1 MDIYHNKINFNLLDF
16 DIYAKRVGFFLEN
29 KEKLGTKLGFCLTIL
44 YVSISFGLFIF
55 YTTITMK
62 RTEIKVHDSTMYLKD
77 SSDLNINPELFYFAF
92 GVENPLTNTRFIDET
107 IYTVKVKLYE
117 RVKDGPSLKTIEEK
131 ILDVERCKQEKFGEL
146 YQKLLVAGELN
157 DSYCIND
164 INLTLSSDYQQS
176 KLSYLNIGIYSC
188 VNTSNN
194 NNHCKPREK
203 IDSYLSGTFIS
214 FLAKDIGLDP
224 SNYTYPIV
232 PMVQNLRTTIDK
244 TFFRDYVLYFGL
256 TEIQTDKGLFY
267 ESIHK
272 ERYMNFI
279 KSTQSFYNRD
289 EQNYYNGDSMCNVQ
303 FKFGDDIHVQKR
315 AFMKMTE
322 VFAITGGYMQ
332 LLSTIFTI
340 TTLLSNKLGYEIK
353 LVNSLF
359 NFYPSKRQISLKH
372 ELKGKIIDFQNNIK
386 NLREVDAS
394 KDKKDKKEY
403 EIIKSNNINIKKNKN
418 NKSDESKNKNLKITL
433 SHNNLFKLFSLN
445 NNNNLIPRKSIVVN
459 KSSQSIKEENEN
471 ENKSEKDNKITN
483 IIKTN
488 KVENLSKSG
497 KEKEKESISEDN
509 NKNKSKVCL
518 LTFEVENK
526 NNFRLFNKSQIIKKS
541 DKSNFI
547 FKDMISKNI
556 RVNIFYY
563 YCFSK
568 FIKDKSYIEQF
579 KFAISFLKSKMDI
592 IYLLNLILSMEK
604 LMIKESNKFVANN

>member
-1 MDIYHNKINFNLLDF
+1 MSFNLIDF
-16 DIYAKRVGFFLEN
+16 DIYAKRVGFFFEN
-29 KEKLGTKLGFCLTIL
+29 KEKLGTRLGFCLTIL

-55 YTTITMK
+55 YTTLTIK

-117 RVKDGPSLKTIEEK
+117 RVKDGSSLKTIEEK
-131 ILDVERCKQEKFGEL
+131 ILDVERCKQEKFGEI

-157 DSYCIND
+157 NSYCIND

-176 KLSYLNIGIYSC
+176 KLSYLNIEVYSC

-194 NNHCKPREK
+194 NNHCRPREE

-224 SNYTYPIV
+224 SNYTYPII

-244 TFFRDYVLYFGL
+244 NFFRDYVLYFGL

-279 KSTQSFYNRD
+279 KSTQSFYNRN
-289 EQNYYNGDSMCNVQ
+289 EQNYYNGDSMCDVQ

-332 LLSTIFTI
+332 LLSTIFTF

-359 NFYPSKRQISLKH
+359 DFYPKKRQISLKH
-372 ELKGKIIDFQNNIK
+372 ELKGKLIDFDNNNINK
-386 NLREVDAS
+386 NMSEIDVM
-394 KDKKDKKEY
+394 KDIKKND
-403 EIIKSNNINIKKNKN
+403 IFKSNNMHINKN
-418 NKSDESKNKNLKITL
+418 NKSDKNIKITL
-433 SHNNLFKLFSLN
+433 NHNNLFKLFSLN
-445 NNNNLIPRKSIVVN
+445 NCNNLYPRKSIFMS
-459 KSSQSIKEENEN
+459 KSSQSIKGENEN
-471 ENKSEKDNKITN
+471 ENKSEKDNKISHRD
-483 IIKTN
+483 KTH
-488 KVENLSKSG
+488 KVENLSKSE
-497 KEKEKESISEDN
+497 KIKEKESVSEDN
-509 NKNKSKVCL
+509 SKNKSKVCL
-518 LTFEVENK
+518 LTFEVENR
-526 NNFRLFNKSQIIKKS
+526 NNYRLFNKSQIIKQN
-541 DKSNFI
+541 DKSNII
-547 FKDMISKNI
+547 FEDMISKNI
-556 RVNIFYY
+556 RINIFYY

-568 FIKDKSYIEQF
+568 FIKDKSYIKQF
-579 KFAISFLKSKMDI
+579 KFAISFLKNKMDI

-604 LMIKESNKFVANN
+604 LMIKESSKSLVNK

>member
-1 MDIYHNKINFNLLDF
+1 MDIYDNKANFNLVDF
-16 DIYAKRVGFFLEN
+16 DIYAKRVGFFFEN

-62 RTEIKVHDSTMYLKD
+62 RTEIKVHDSTIYLKD
-77 SSDLNINPELFYFAF
+77 SPDLNINPEMFYFAF
-92 GVENPLTNTRFIDET
+92 GVENPMTNTRFIDET

-117 RVKDGPSLKTIEEK
+117 RVKDGSTLKTIKEK
-131 ILDVERCKQEKFGEL
+131 ILDVERCKQEKFGEI

-176 KLSYLNIGIYSC
+176 KLSYLNIEVYSC

-194 NNHCKPREK
+194 NNHCKPREE
-203 IDSYLSGTFIS
+203 IDSYLSGTFTS

-224 SNYTYPIV
+224 SNYTFPII

-244 TFFRDYVLYFGL
+244 NFFRDYVLYFGL

-279 KSTQSFYNRD
+279 KSTQSFYNRN
-289 EQNYYNGDSMCNVQ
+289 EQNYYNGDSMCDVQ

-332 LLSTIFTI
+332 LLSTIFTF

-353 LVNSLF
+353 LVNSIF
-359 NFYPSKRQISLKH
+359 NFYPKKRQISLKH
-372 ELKGKIIDFQNNIK
+372 ELKGKVIDFQNNSISQ
-386 NLREVDAS
+386 NFSEVNAS
-394 KDKKDKKEY
+394 KDNKEKNFF
-403 EIIKSNNINIKKNKN
+403 KSNNINIKKNN
-418 NKSDESKNKNLKITL
+418 ISNKNKDKRINVTL

-445 NNNNLIPRKSIVVN
+445 NSNNLYPRKSIVVN

-471 ENKSEKDNKITN
+471 GNKSEKDNKISYKD
-483 IIKTN
+483 KTH
-488 KVENLSKSG
+488 KVENLSKSE
-497 KEKEKESISEDN
+497 KAKEKESISEDS

-526 NNFRLFNKSQIIKKS
+526 NNYRLFNRSQIIKKN
-541 DKSNFI
+541 DNSNLI
-547 FKDMISKNI
+547 FGDMISRNI
-556 RVNIFYY
+556 RINLFYY
-563 YCFSK
+563 YCFSR
-568 FIKDKSYIEQF
+568 FIKDKSYLQQF
-579 KFAISFLKSKMDI
+579 KFAISFLKKKMDI

-604 LMIKESNKFVANN
+604 LMIKESSKSLLNK

>member
-1 MDIYHNKINFNLLDF
+1 MDIYDNKANFNLVDF
-16 DIYAKRVGFFLEN
+16 DIYAKRVGFFFEN
-29 KEKLGTKLGFCLTIL
+29 KEKLGTKFGFCLTIL
-44 YVSISFGLFIF
+44 YVSISFSLFIF

-62 RTEIKVHDSTMYLKD
+62 RTEIKVHDSTIYLKD
-77 SSDLNINPELFYFAF
+77 SPDLNINPEMFYFAF
-92 GVENPLTNTRFIDET
+92 GVENPMTNTRFIDET

-117 RVKDGPSLKTIEEK
+117 RVKDGSTLKTIKEK
-131 ILDVERCKQEKFGEL
+131 ILDVERCKQEKFGEI
-146 YQKLLVAGELN
+146 YQKLLVTGELN

-176 KLSYLNIGIYSC
+176 KLSYLNIEVYSC

-194 NNHCKPREK
+194 NNHCKPREE

-224 SNYTYPIV
+224 SNYTYPII

-244 TFFRDYVLYFGL
+244 NFFRDYVLYFGL

-279 KSTQSFYNRD
+279 KSTQSFYNRN
-289 EQNYYNGDSMCNVQ
+289 EQNYYNGDSMCDVQ

-332 LLSTIFTI
+332 LLSTIFTF

-353 LVNSLF
+353 LVNSIF
-359 NFYPSKRQISLKH
+359 NFYPKKRQISLKH
-372 ELKGKIIDFQNNIK
+372 ELKGKVIDFQNNSISQ
-386 NLREVDAS
+386 NFSEVNAS
-394 KDKKDKKEY
+394 KDNKEKN
-403 EIIKSNNINIKKNKN
+403 IFKSNNINIKKNN
-418 NKSDESKNKNLKITL
+418 ISNKNKDKRINVTL

-445 NNNNLIPRKSIVVN
+445 NSNNLYPRKSIVVN

-471 ENKSEKDNKITN
+471 GNKSEKDNKISYKD
-483 IIKTN
+483 KTY
-488 KVENLSKSG
+488 KVENLSKSE
-497 KEKEKESISEDN
+497 KAKEKESISEDS

-526 NNFRLFNKSQIIKKS
+526 NNYRLFNRSQIIKKH
-541 DKSNFI
+541 DNSNLI
-547 FKDMISKNI
+547 FGDMISRNI
-556 RVNIFYY
+556 RINIFYY
-563 YCFSK
+563 YCFSR
-568 FIKDKSYIEQF
+568 FIKDKSYLQQF
-579 KFAISFLKSKMDI
+579 KFAISFLKKKMDI

-604 LMIKESNKFVANN
+604 LMIKESSKSLLNK

>member
-1 MDIYHNKINFNLLDF
+1 MDIYSNKINFNLVDF

-29 KEKLGTKLGFCLTIL
+29 KEKIGSKLGFVLTIL
-44 YVSISFGLFIF
+44 YVSISFSLFMF
-55 YTTITMK
+55 YTILTIK
-62 RTEIKVHDSTMYLKD
+62 RTEINVHDSTMYLKD
-77 SSDLNINPELFYFAF
+77 SPDLNINPEMFYFAF
-92 GVENPLTNTRFIDET
+92 GVENPGTNTRFIDET
-107 IYTVKVKLYE
+107 IYTVRVKLYE
-117 RVKDGPSLKTIEEK
+117 RIKDGSTLKTIEEK
-131 ILDVERCKQEKFGEL
+131 ILEVERCKQEKFGEI
-146 YQKLLVAGELN
+146 YQKLFAAGELN

-176 KLSYLNIGIYSC
+176 KLSYLNIEIHSC

-194 NNHCKPREK
+194 NNHCKPREE

-244 TFFRDYVLYFGL
+244 NFFRDYVLYFGL

-289 EQNYYNGDSMCNVQ
+289 EQKYYNGDSMCDVQ

-315 AFMKMTE
+315 SFMKMTE

-332 LLSTIFTI
+332 LLSTIFTF

-359 NFYPSKRQISLKH
+359 NFDPKKRQISLKH
-372 ELKGKIIDFQNNIK
+372 ELKGKIIELENNIVRK
-386 NLREVDAS
+386 NLSQIDAV
-394 KDKKDKKEY
+394 KNNKEND
-403 EIIKSNNINIKKNKN
+403 IIKYNNINIKKNSN
-418 NKSDESKNKNLKITL
+418 NISDKNKNKNIKITL
-433 SHNNLFKLFSLN
+433 SHNNLFKLCSLN
-445 NNNNLIPRKSIVVN
+445 NNNNLYPRKSIFVN
-459 KSSQSIKEENEN
+459 KSNQSLKEENG
-471 ENKSEKDNKITN
+471 NKISH
-483 IIKTN
+483 IDKMH
-488 KVENLSKSG
+488 KVENLSKSE
-497 KEKEKESISEDN
+497 KDKEKESISEDN
-509 NKNKSKVCL
+509 NSKNKSKVCL
-518 LTFEVENK
+518 LSFEVENK
-526 NNFRLFNKSQIIKKS
+526 NNYRLFNNNQIIKQN
-541 DKSNFI
+541 DKSNI
-547 FKDMISKNI
+547 ILEDIITKNI
-556 RVNIFYY
+556 RINVFYY

-568 FIKDKSYIEQF
+568 FIKDKSYIDQF
-579 KFAISFLKSKMDI
+579 KFALSFLKNKMDI

-604 LMIKESNKFVANN
+604 LMIKESSKSLVNK

>member
-1 MDIYHNKINFNLLDF
+1 MDIYDNKANFNLVDF
-16 DIYAKRVGFFLEN
+16 DIYAKRVGFFFEN
-29 KEKLGTKLGFCLTIL
+29 KEKLGTKFGFCLTIL
-44 YVSISFGLFIF
+44 YVSISFSLFIF

-62 RTEIKVHDSTMYLKD
+62 RTEIKVHDSTIYLKD
-77 SSDLNINPELFYFAF
+77 SPDLNINPEMFYFAF
-92 GVENPLTNTRFIDET
+92 GVENPMTNTRFIDET

-117 RVKDGPSLKTIEEK
+117 RVKDGSTLKTIKEK
-131 ILDVERCKQEKFGEL
+131 ILDVERCKQEKFGEI

-176 KLSYLNIGIYSC
+176 KLSYLNIEVYSC

-194 NNHCKPREK
+194 NNHCKPREE

-224 SNYTYPIV
+224 SNYTFPII

-244 TFFRDYVLYFGL
+244 NFFRDYVLYFGL

-279 KSTQSFYNRD
+279 KSTQSFYNRN
-289 EQNYYNGDSMCNVQ
+289 EQKYYNGDSMCDVQ

-332 LLSTIFTI
+332 LLSTIFTF

-353 LVNSLF
+353 LVNSIF
-359 NFYPSKRQISLKH
+359 NFYPKKRQISLKH
-372 ELKGKIIDFQNNIK
+372 ELKGKVIDFQNNSISQ
-386 NLREVDAS
+386 NFSEVNAS
-394 KDKKDKKEY
+394 KDNKEKN
-403 EIIKSNNINIKKNKN
+403 IFKSNNINIKKNN
-418 NKSDESKNKNLKITL
+418 ISNKNKDKRINVTL

-445 NNNNLIPRKSIVVN
+445 NSNNLYPRKSIVVN

-471 ENKSEKDNKITN
+471 GNKSEKDNKISYKD
-483 IIKTN
+483 KTH
-488 KVENLSKSG
+488 KVENLSKSE
-497 KEKEKESISEDN
+497 KAKEKESISEDS

-526 NNFRLFNKSQIIKKS
+526 NNYRLFNRSQIIKKN
-541 DKSNFI
+541 DNSNLI
-547 FKDMISKNI
+547 FGDMISRNI
-556 RVNIFYY
+556 RINLFYY
-563 YCFSK
+563 YCFSR
-568 FIKDKSYIEQF
+568 FIKDKSYLQQF
-579 KFAISFLKSKMDI
+579 KFAISFLKKKMDI

-604 LMIKESNKFVANN
+604 LMIKESSKSLLNK

>member
-1 MDIYHNKINFNLLDF
+1 MDIYDNKANFNLVDF
-16 DIYAKRVGFFLEN
+16 DIYAKRVGFFFEN
-29 KEKLGTKLGFCLTIL
+29 KEKLGTKFGFCLTIL
-44 YVSISFGLFIF
+44 YVSISFSLFIF

-62 RTEIKVHDSTMYLKD
+62 RTEIKVHDSTIYLKD
-77 SSDLNINPELFYFAF
+77 SPDLNINPEMFYFAF
-92 GVENPLTNTRFIDET
+92 GVENPMTNTRFIDET

-117 RVKDGPSLKTIEEK
+117 RVKDGSTLKTIKEK
-131 ILDVERCKQEKFGEL
+131 ILDVERCKQEKFGEI

-176 KLSYLNIGIYSC
+176 KLSYLNIEVYSC

-194 NNHCKPREK
+194 NNHCKPREE

-224 SNYTYPIV
+224 SNYTFPII

-244 TFFRDYVLYFGL
+244 NFFRDYVLYFGL

-279 KSTQSFYNRD
+279 KSTQSFYNRN
-289 EQNYYNGDSMCNVQ
+289 EQNYYNGDSMCDVQ

-332 LLSTIFTI
+332 LLSTIFTF

-353 LVNSLF
+353 LVNSIF
-359 NFYPSKRQISLKH
+359 NFYPKKRQISLKH
-372 ELKGKIIDFQNNIK
+372 ELKGKVIDFQNNSISQ
-386 NLREVDAS
+386 NFSEVNAS
-394 KDKKDKKEY
+394 KDNKEKNFF
-403 EIIKSNNINIKKNKN
+403 KSNNINIKKNN
-418 NKSDESKNKNLKITL
+418 ISNKNKDKRINVTL

-445 NNNNLIPRKSIVVN
+445 NSNNLYPRKSIVVN

-471 ENKSEKDNKITN
+471 GNKSEKDNKISYKD
-483 IIKTN
+483 KTH
-488 KVENLSKSG
+488 KVENLSKSE
-497 KEKEKESISEDN
+497 KAKEKESISEDS

-526 NNFRLFNKSQIIKKS
+526 NNYRLFNRSQIIKKN
-541 DKSNFI
+541 DNSNLI
-547 FKDMISKNI
+547 FGDMISRNI
-556 RVNIFYY
+556 RINLFYY
-563 YCFSK
+563 YCFSR
-568 FIKDKSYIEQF
+568 FIKDKSYLQQF
-579 KFAISFLKSKMDI
+579 KFAISFLKKKMDI

-604 LMIKESNKFVANN
+604 LMIKESSKSLLNK

>member
-1 MDIYHNKINFNLLDF
+1 MDIYDNKANFNLVDF
-16 DIYAKRVGFFLEN
+16 DIYAKRVGFFFEN
-29 KEKLGTKLGFCLTIL
+29 KEKLGTKFGFCLTIL
-44 YVSISFGLFIF
+44 YVSISFSLFIF

-62 RTEIKVHDSTMYLKD
+62 RTEIKVHDSTIYLKD
-77 SSDLNINPELFYFAF
+77 SPDLNINPEMFYFAF
-92 GVENPLTNTRFIDET
+92 GVENPMTNTRFIDET

-117 RVKDGPSLKTIEEK
+117 RVKDGSTLKTIKEK
-131 ILDVERCKQEKFGEL
+131 ILDVERCKQEKFGEI
-146 YQKLLVAGELN
+146 YQKLLVTGELN

-176 KLSYLNIGIYSC
+176 KLSYLNIEVYSC

-194 NNHCKPREK
+194 NNHCKPREE

-224 SNYTYPIV
+224 SNYTYPII

-244 TFFRDYVLYFGL
+244 NFFRDYVLYFGL

-279 KSTQSFYNRD
+279 KSTQSFYNRN
-289 EQNYYNGDSMCNVQ
+289 EQNYYNGDSMCDVQ

-332 LLSTIFTI
+332 LLSTIFTF

-353 LVNSLF
+353 LVNSIF
-359 NFYPSKRQISLKH
+359 NFYPKKRQISLKH
-372 ELKGKIIDFQNNIK
+372 ELKGKVIDFQNNSISQ
-386 NLREVDAS
+386 NFSEVNAS
-394 KDKKDKKEY
+394 KDNKEKNFF
-403 EIIKSNNINIKKNKN
+403 KSNNINIKKNN
-418 NKSDESKNKNLKITL
+418 ISNKNKDKRINVTL

-445 NNNNLIPRKSIVVN
+445 NSNNLYPRKSIVVN

-471 ENKSEKDNKITN
+471 GNKSEKDNKISYKD
-483 IIKTN
+483 KTH
-488 KVENLSKSG
+488 KVENLSKSE
-497 KEKEKESISEDN
+497 KAKEKESISEDS

-526 NNFRLFNKSQIIKKS
+526 NNYRLFNRSQIIKKN
-541 DKSNFI
+541 DNSNLI
-547 FKDMISKNI
+547 FGDMISRNI
-556 RVNIFYY
+556 RINLFYY
-563 YCFSK
+563 YCFSR
-568 FIKDKSYIEQF
+568 FIKDKSYLQQF
-579 KFAISFLKSKMDI
+579 KFAISFLKKKMDI

-604 LMIKESNKFVANN
+604 LMIKESSKSLLNK

>member
-1 MDIYHNKINFNLLDF
+1 MDLYNNKINFNIMDF

-55 YTTITMK
+55 YTTIALK
-62 RTEIKVHDSTMYLKD
+62 RTEIKVYDSTIYLKD

-117 RVKDGPSLKTIEEK
+117 RVKDGSSLKTIEEK

-146 YQKLLVAGELN
+146 YQKLFVSGELN

-176 KLSYLNIGIYSC
+176 KLSYLNIEVYSC

-194 NNHCKPREK
+194 NNHCKPREE

-214 FLAKDIGLDP
+214 FIAKDIGLDP

-244 TFFRDYVLYFGL
+244 NFFRDYALYFGL

-267 ESIHK
+267 ESIYK

-289 EQNYYNGDSMCNVQ
+289 EQYYYNGDSMCDVQ

-315 AFMKMTE
+315 TFMKMTE
-322 VFAITGGYMQ
+322 VFAIIGGYMQ
-332 LLSTIFTI
+332 LFSTLFTF
-340 TTLLSNKLGYEIK
+340 TTLLSNQLGYEIK

-359 NFYPSKRQISLKH
+359 NFYPTKRQISLKH
-372 ELKGKIIDFQNNIK
+372 ELKGKVIDFHDNIIGK
-386 NLREVDAS
+386 DFSEVDAS
-394 KDKKDKKEY
+394 KDKKEDKFFKS
-403 EIIKSNNINIKKNKN
+403 SNNINIKKNKN
-418 NKSDESKNKNLKITL
+418 NMSDENNNNNIKITL

-445 NNNNLIPRKSIVVN
+445 NNNNLYPRKSYFVN
-459 KSSQSIKEENEN
+459 KFNYNSIKEGNEN
-471 ENKSEKDNKITN
+471 ENKSEKDNEISHRDKIH
-483 IIKTN
+483 KA
-488 KVENLSKSG
+488 ESLSKS
-497 KEKEKESISEDN
+497 EKVSEDN
-509 NKNKSKVCL
+509 NKSKSKVCL
-518 LTFEVENK
+518 LTFELENK
-526 NNFRLFNKSQIIKKS
+526 NNFRLFNKSQIIKNN
-541 DKSNFI
+541 DKSNKNL
-547 FKDMISKNI
+547 KDKISKNI
-556 RVNIFYY
+556 KVNIFYY

-568 FIKDKSYIEQF
+568 FIKDKSHIKQI
-579 KFAISFLKSKMDI
+579 KFAISFLKNKMDI
-592 IYLLNLILSMEK
+592 IYLLNLILSLEK
-604 LMIKESNKFVANN
+604 LMIRESSKSLLNN

>member
-1 MDIYHNKINFNLLDF
+1 MDIYDNKANFNLVDF
-16 DIYAKRVGFFLEN
+16 DIYAKRVGFFFEN

-44 YVSISFGLFIF
+44 YVSISFSLFIF

-62 RTEIKVHDSTMYLKD
+62 RTEIKVHDSTIYLKD
-77 SSDLNINPELFYFAF
+77 SPDLNINPEMFYFAF
-92 GVENPLTNTRFIDET
+92 GVENPMTNTRFIDET

-117 RVKDGPSLKTIEEK
+117 RVKDGSTLKTIKEK
-131 ILDVERCKQEKFGEL
+131 ILDVERCKQEKFGEI
-146 YQKLLVAGELN
+146 YQKLLVTGELN

-176 KLSYLNIGIYSC
+176 KLSYLNIEVYSC

-194 NNHCKPREK
+194 NNHCKPREE

-224 SNYTYPIV
+224 SNYTFPII

-244 TFFRDYVLYFGL
+244 NFFRDYVLYFGL

-279 KSTQSFYNRD
+279 KSTQSFYNRN
-289 EQNYYNGDSMCNVQ
+289 EQNYYNGDSMCDVQ

-332 LLSTIFTI
+332 LLSTIFTF

-353 LVNSLF
+353 LVNSIF
-359 NFYPSKRQISLKH
+359 NFYPKKRQISLKH
-372 ELKGKIIDFQNNIK
+372 ELKGKVIDFQNNSISQ
-386 NLREVDAS
+386 NFSEVNAS
-394 KDKKDKKEY
+394 KDNKEKN
-403 EIIKSNNINIKKNKN
+403 IFKSNNINIKKNN
-418 NKSDESKNKNLKITL
+418 ISNKNKDKRINVTL

-445 NNNNLIPRKSIVVN
+445 NSNNLYPRKSIVVN

-471 ENKSEKDNKITN
+471 GNKSEKDNKIS
-483 IIKTN
+483 IKDKTH
-488 KVENLSKSG
+488 KVENLSKSE
-497 KEKEKESISEDN
+497 KAKEKESISEDS

-526 NNFRLFNKSQIIKKS
+526 NNYRLFNRSQIIKKN
-541 DKSNFI
+541 DNSNLI
-547 FKDMISKNI
+547 FGDMISRNI
-556 RVNIFYY
+556 RINIFYY
-563 YCFSK
+563 YCFSR
-568 FIKDKSYIEQF
+568 FIKDKSYLQQF
-579 KFAISFLKSKMDI
+579 KFAISFLKKKMDI

-604 LMIKESNKFVANN
+604 LMIKESSKSLLNK

>member
-1 MDIYHNKINFNLLDF
+1 MDIYDNKANFNLVDF
-16 DIYAKRVGFFLEN
+16 DIYAKRVGFFFEN

-62 RTEIKVHDSTMYLKD
+62 RTEIKVHDSTIYLKD
-77 SSDLNINPELFYFAF
+77 SPDLNINPEMFYFAF
-92 GVENPLTNTRFIDET
+92 GVENPMTNTRFIDET

-117 RVKDGPSLKTIEEK
+117 RVKDGSTLKTIKEK
-131 ILDVERCKQEKFGEL
+131 ILDVERCKQEKFGEI

-176 KLSYLNIGIYSC
+176 KLSYLNIEVYSC

-194 NNHCKPREK
+194 NNHCKPREE

-224 SNYTYPIV
+224 SNYTFPII

-244 TFFRDYVLYFGL
+244 NFFRDYVLYFGL

-279 KSTQSFYNRD
+279 KSTQSFYNRN
-289 EQNYYNGDSMCNVQ
+289 EQNYYNGDSMCDVQ

-332 LLSTIFTI
+332 LLSTIFTF

-353 LVNSLF
+353 LVNSIF
-359 NFYPSKRQISLKH
+359 NFYPKKRQISLKH
-372 ELKGKIIDFQNNIK
+372 ELKGKVIDFQNNSISQ
-386 NLREVDAS
+386 NFSEVNAS
-394 KDKKDKKEY
+394 KDNKEKNFF
-403 EIIKSNNINIKKNKN
+403 KSNNINIKKNN
-418 NKSDESKNKNLKITL
+418 ISNKNKDKRINVTL

-445 NNNNLIPRKSIVVN
+445 NSNNLYPRKSIVVN

-471 ENKSEKDNKITN
+471 GNKSEKDNKISYKD
-483 IIKTN
+483 KTH
-488 KVENLSKSG
+488 KVENLSKSE
-497 KEKEKESISEDN
+497 KAKEKESISEDS

-526 NNFRLFNKSQIIKKS
+526 NNYRLFNRSQIIKKN
-541 DKSNFI
+541 DNSNLI
-547 FKDMISKNI
+547 FGDMISRNI
-556 RVNIFYY
+556 RINLFYY
-563 YCFSK
+563 YCFSR
-568 FIKDKSYIEQF
+568 FIKDKSYLQQF
-579 KFAISFLKSKMDI
+579 KFAISFLKKKMDI

-604 LMIKESNKFVANN
+604 LMIKESSKSLLNK

>member
-1 MDIYHNKINFNLLDF
+1 MDIYDNKANFNLVDF
-16 DIYAKRVGFFLEN
+16 DIYAKRVGFFFEN

-44 YVSISFGLFIF
+44 YVSISFSLFIF

-62 RTEIKVHDSTMYLKD
+62 RTEIKVHDSTIYLKD
-77 SSDLNINPELFYFAF
+77 SPDLNINPEMFYFAF
-92 GVENPLTNTRFIDET
+92 GVENPMTNTRFIDET

-117 RVKDGPSLKTIEEK
+117 RVKDGSTLKTIKEK
-131 ILDVERCKQEKFGEL
+131 ILDVERCKQEKFGEI
-146 YQKLLVAGELN
+146 YQKLLVTGELN

-176 KLSYLNIGIYSC
+176 KLSYLNIEVYSC

-194 NNHCKPREK
+194 NNHCKPREE

-224 SNYTYPIV
+224 SNYTFPII

-244 TFFRDYVLYFGL
+244 NFFRDYVLYFGL

-279 KSTQSFYNRD
+279 KSTQSFYNRN
-289 EQNYYNGDSMCNVQ
+289 EQNYYNGDSMCDVQ

-332 LLSTIFTI
+332 LLSTIFTF

-353 LVNSLF
+353 LVNSIF
-359 NFYPSKRQISLKH
+359 NFYPKKRQISLKH
-372 ELKGKIIDFQNNIK
+372 ELKGKVIDFQNNSISQ
-386 NLREVDAS
+386 NFSEVNAS
-394 KDKKDKKEY
+394 KDNKEKN
-403 EIIKSNNINIKKNKN
+403 IFKSNNINIKKNN
-418 NKSDESKNKNLKITL
+418 ISNKNKDKRINVTL

-445 NNNNLIPRKSIVVN
+445 NSNNLYPRKSIVVN

-471 ENKSEKDNKITN
+471 GNKSEKDNKIS
-483 IIKTN
+483 IKDKTH
-488 KVENLSKSG
+488 KVENLSKSE
-497 KEKEKESISEDN
+497 KAKEKESISEDS

-526 NNFRLFNKSQIIKKS
+526 NNYRLFNRSQIIKKN
-541 DKSNFI
+541 DNSNLI
-547 FKDMISKNI
+547 FSDMISRNI
-556 RVNIFYY
+556 RINIFYY
-563 YCFSK
+563 YCFSR
-568 FIKDKSYIEQF
+568 FIKDKSYLQQF
-579 KFAISFLKSKMDI
+579 KFAISFLKKKMDI

-604 LMIKESNKFVANN
+604 LMIKESSKSLLNK

>member
-1 MDIYHNKINFNLLDF
+1 MDIYDNKANFNLVDF

-44 YVSISFGLFIF
+44 YVSISFSLFIF

-62 RTEIKVHDSTMYLKD
+62 RTEIKVHDSTIYLKD
-77 SSDLNINPELFYFAF
+77 SPDLNINPEMFYFAF
-92 GVENPLTNTRFIDET
+92 GVENPMTNTRFIDET

-117 RVKDGPSLKTIEEK
+117 RVKDGSTLKTIKEK
-131 ILDVERCKQEKFGEL
+131 ILDVERCKQEKFGEI

-176 KLSYLNIGIYSC
+176 KLSYLNIEVYSC

-194 NNHCKPREK
+194 NNHCKPREE

-224 SNYTYPIV
+224 SNYTFPII

-244 TFFRDYVLYFGL
+244 NFFRDYVLYFGL

-279 KSTQSFYNRD
+279 KSTQSFYNRN
-289 EQNYYNGDSMCNVQ
+289 EQNYYNGDSMCDVQ

-332 LLSTIFTI
+332 LLSTIFTF

-353 LVNSLF
+353 LVNSIF
-359 NFYPSKRQISLKH
+359 NFYPKKRQISLKH
-372 ELKGKIIDFQNNIK
+372 ELKGKVIDFQNNSISQ
-386 NLREVDAS
+386 NFSEVNAS
-394 KDKKDKKEY
+394 KDNKEKN
-403 EIIKSNNINIKKNKN
+403 IFKSNNINIKKNN
-418 NKSDESKNKNLKITL
+418 ISNKNKDKRINVTL

-445 NNNNLIPRKSIVVN
+445 NSNNLYPRKSIVVN

-471 ENKSEKDNKITN
+471 GNKSEKDNKIS
-483 IIKTN
+483 IKDKTH
-488 KVENLSKSG
+488 KVENLSKSE
-497 KEKEKESISEDN
+497 KAKEKESISEDS

-526 NNFRLFNKSQIIKKS
+526 NNYRLFNRSQIIKKN
-541 DKSNFI
+541 DNSNLI
-547 FKDMISKNI
+547 FSDMISRNI
-556 RVNIFYY
+556 RINIFYY
-563 YCFSK
+563 YCFSR
-568 FIKDKSYIEQF
+568 FIKDKSYLQQF
-579 KFAISFLKSKMDI
+579 KFAISFLKKKMDI

-604 LMIKESNKFVANN
+604 LMIKESSKSLLNK